1 MLLLNNRDLVRIAV
15 LNQSIL
21 RRAVTLISFIIR
33 IQRVS
38 FDKNGV
44 ALSGSTCR
52 PLPTMNL

>member
-1 MLLLNNRDLVRIAV
+1 M

-33 IQRVS
+33 IQRAL
-38 FDKNGV
+38 FDTNGT

-52 PLPTMNL
+52 PLPTKNLKSWGTQDDED